1 METIADAQHKIDNAE
16 VEINPRTGQPYK
28 TSRSVRESK
37 AKWAKKN
44 PEVARACVYRW
55 IDNNREKWNEMCNK
69 NQKIYN
75 AKIREEVLY
84 FRELFT
90 EAIV

>member
-1 METIADAQHKIDNAE
+1 METTADLQHKIDAE
-16 VEINPRTGQPYK
+16 EIEINPRTGQPYK
-28 TSRSVRESK
+28 TSPAQRKAK
-37 AKWAKKN
+37 AKWSKKN
-44 PEVARACVYRW
+44 PEASRAAVYRW
-55 IDNNREKWNEMCNK
+55 IDNNRDRWNEMCNK